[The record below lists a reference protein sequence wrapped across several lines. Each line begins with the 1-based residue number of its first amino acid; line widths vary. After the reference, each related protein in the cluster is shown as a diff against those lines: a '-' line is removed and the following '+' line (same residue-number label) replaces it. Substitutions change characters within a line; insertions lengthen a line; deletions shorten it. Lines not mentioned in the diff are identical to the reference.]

1 MRARGAALTANRRSR
16 ARRGEGERL
25 RDDILAAATRLLD
38 ETGDESAVSIRAVAD
53 AVGVTP
59 PSIYLHFADKNTLL
73 FEVCAVLFQQ
83 LDQAMQAAVGD
94 LVDPLDRLRA
104 RGEAYIAF
112 GLAHPE
118 QYRILFMHPPRGQPP
133 GFDVGEFL
141 TDSGFGHLIADCTR
155 AIEEGVAEGDALL
168 LSTSLWAACHGLT
181 SLLIA
186 KPDFPWP
193 DRQQLLDYHFA
204 TGMDGFRRDP
214 PDQRR

>member
-1 MRARGAALTANRRSR
+1 MRTSGAAATVNRRSR

-25 RDDILAAATRLLD
+25 REDILAAAARLLN
-38 ETGDESAVSIRAVAD
+38 ETGDENAVSIRAVAD

-83 LDQAMQAAVGD
+83 LDDAMRQAVGD

-118 QYRILFMHPPRGQPP
+118 HYRILFMHRPRGQPP

-155 AIEEGVAEGDALL
+155 AIEEGVAEGDPLL
-168 LSTSLWAACHGLT
+168 LSTSLWSACHGLT

-204 TGMDGFRRDP
+204 TMMEGFRRDP
-214 PDQRR
+214 PDPRP